1 MKSKLLWPSL
11 KTCTLILIF
20 LILDLVSVT
29 LTNGGRSKFCGGED
43 IKVKI
48 NGYKSGSQAVKVS
61 CSVEKKPEVKLGE
74 TVIWNENNGFGNCK
88 NINFDTTQGFLPNV
102 QIMTMTSNTYCPKI
116 VKLEIIK
123 IVDLLPVKHTYCAKM
138 SGFYANWKRNGRD
151 NQKIHPTSENAC
163 E

>member
-1 MKSKLLWPSL
+1 M
-11 KTCTLILIF
+11 LIF

-29 LTNGGRSKFCGGED
+29 LTNGRFSKHCGGEE
-43 IKVKI
+43 IKVRI
-48 NGYKSGSQAVKVS
+48 NGYKSGSKVVKES
-61 CSVEKKPEVKLGE
+61 CSVEEKPEVKLGE
-74 TVIWNENNGFGNCK
+74 TVTWNENNGFGNCK

-138 SGFYANWKRNGRD
+138 SGFYDIWRSDGKD
-151 NQKIHPTSENAC
+151 NKKIHPTSENAC
-163 E
+163 G